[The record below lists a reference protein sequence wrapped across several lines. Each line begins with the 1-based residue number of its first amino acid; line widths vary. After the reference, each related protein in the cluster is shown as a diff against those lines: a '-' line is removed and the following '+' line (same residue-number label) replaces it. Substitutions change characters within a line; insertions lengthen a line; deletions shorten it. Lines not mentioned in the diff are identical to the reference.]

1 LDDEGRVVL
10 RLFLRGVAAT
20 ADDDLLRSSATVP
33 FSAAPYSSAAP
44 YFSGELTDAELLDLG
59 AGALGADPALRGP
72 GCGLMG
78 NE

>member
-1 LDDEGRVVL
+1 
-10 RLFLRGVAAT
+10 
-20 ADDDLLRSSATVP
+20 VP
-33 FSAAPYSSAAP
+33 FSAAPYFVAP
-44 YFSGELTDAELLDLG
+44 YFSGELTDAEQLGRHVAAELLDLG